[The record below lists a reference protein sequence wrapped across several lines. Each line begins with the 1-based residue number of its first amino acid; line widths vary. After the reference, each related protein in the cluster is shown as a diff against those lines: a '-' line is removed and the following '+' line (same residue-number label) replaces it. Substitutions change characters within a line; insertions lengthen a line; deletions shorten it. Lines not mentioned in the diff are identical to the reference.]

1 MSNRTMFN
9 HLLIAPMSERQKEYA
24 RESRLGK
31 LGSKLGEDGM
41 ILPAYRTI
49 FEPKNYRQRIIPK

>member
-1 MSNRTMFN
+1 MFN
-9 HLLIAPMSERQKEYA
+9 HLLVAPMSERQKEYA
-24 RESRLGK
+24 TESRLGK

-49 FEPKNYRQRIIPK
+49 FEQKNYRQRIIPK